1 MKFIHKNRHFL
12 LMAAGCAAMLVAVFT
27 LTTMTSGGSW
37 GVYLLLLLCP
47 AMHFL
52 MHRGMHGNG
61 NRQEMPYVQLPKP
74 GKKASVE
81 EQSRPSE

>member
-12 LMAAGCAAMLVAVFT
+12 LMAAGCFVMLIAVFT

-47 AMHFL
+47 GMHLL
-52 MHRGMHGNG
+52 MHRGMNGSG
-61 NRQEMPYVQLPKP
+61 NRHEMPHTKLLTP
-74 GKKASVE
+74 GKKPSVE
-81 EQSRPSE
+81 E